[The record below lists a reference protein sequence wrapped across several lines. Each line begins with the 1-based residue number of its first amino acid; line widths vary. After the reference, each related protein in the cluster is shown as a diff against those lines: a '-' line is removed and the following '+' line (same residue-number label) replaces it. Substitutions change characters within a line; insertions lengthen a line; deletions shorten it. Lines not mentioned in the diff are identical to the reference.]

1 MNYFC
6 GEKNS
11 QMRKPKMEVI
21 RFTESDI
28 VVASGSRRMATSF
41 SLTNVN
47 SGGIAG
53 DGIARYNNSDYLLNS
68 KDAVNTFISALG
80 VSDAGIDNGR
90 IRAPQSL
97 VGTLNVEAT
106 KGTIGNWD
114 GTYTYDP
121 NASWTNKDGD
131 TFQGVFF
138 IHQ

>member
-1 MNYFC
+1 M
-6 GEKNS
+6 S
-11 QMRKPKMEVI
+11 QMRKPEMEVI
-21 RFTESDI
+21 RFAESDI
-28 VVASGSRRMATSF
+28 VVASNGARRMATSF
-41 SLTNVN
+41 SLTGVN
-47 SGGIAG
+47 ANDGKGNGIAN
-53 DGIARYNNSDYLLNS
+53 YNNTNYLLNS
-68 KDAVNTFISALG
+68 EDAVKTFISAMG

-114 GTYTYDP
+114 GTYSYDP
-121 NASWTNKDGD
+121 NASWTNKNGD

>member
-1 MNYFC
+1 M
-6 GEKNS
+6 S
-11 QMRKPKMEVI
+11 QMRKPEMEVI
-21 RFTESDI
+21 RFAESDI

-68 KDAVNTFISALG
+68 KDAVNSFISAMG

-90 IRAPQSL
+90 IKAPQSL
-97 VGTLNVEAT
+97 SGTLNVEVNRGVT
-106 KGTIGNWD
+106 GNWD

-121 NASWTNKDGD
+121 SASWTNKNGD

>member
-1 MNYFC
+1 M
-6 GEKNS
+6 S
-11 QMRKPKMEVI
+11 QMRKPEMEVI

-28 VVASGSRRMATSF
+28 VVASNGARRMATSF
-41 SLTNVN
+41 SLTGVN
-47 SGGIAG
+47 ANDGIGNGIAN
-53 DGIARYNNSDYLLNS
+53 YNNTDYSINS
-68 KDAVNTFISALG
+68 TNAVNTFISALG

>member
-68 KDAVNTFISALG
+68 KDAVNTFISAMG
-80 VSDAGIDNGR
+80 VSDAGIYNGR
-90 IRAPQSL
+90 IKAPQSL
-97 VGTLNVEAT
+97 SGTLNVEVNRGVT
-106 KGTIGNWD
+106 GNWD

-121 NASWTNKDGD
+121 SASWTNKNGD

>member
-1 MNYFC
+1 M
-6 GEKNS
+6 S
-11 QMRKPKMEVI
+11 QMRKPEMEII
-21 RFTESDI
+21 RFTERDI
-28 VVASGSRRMATSF
+28 VVASNGARRMATSF
-41 SLTNVN
+41 SLTGVN
-47 SGGIAG
+47 ANDGEGNGIAN
-53 DGIARYNNSDYLLNS
+53 YNNTDYPINS
-68 KDAVNTFISALG
+68 TNAVNTFISALG